1 MQSFRNIN
9 NIKYDQ
15 IKKLRNFVNSSEA
28 FLVCISAFDTTGSK
42 TADKVFLDCD
52 KKNNNWHCC
61 KQRGCKQILPFHH
74 IVAIEDCN
82 TDCQR
87 FQDICRNQ
95 CQSNGIFVPGV
106 DEYEN
111 QGSNDT
117 RCCYRKKDT
126 DQAETF
132 PQPSTVAACSISGEM
147 EIKVPR
153 SSQIANAWLNAALIN
168 TSPTRLSVM
177 PKVDMIL

>member
-126 DQAETF
+126 DQGRNL
-132 PQPSTVAACSISGEM
+132 STAVYGSCPLRKTGG
-147 EIKVPR
+147 R
-153 SSQIANAWLNAALIN
+153 SCATMGAPDFRRSRRTPWTKHA
-168 TSPTRLSVM
+168 SPPLM
-177 PKVDMIL
+177 P